1 VRGLRARLAALP
13 RDRLRRLLIALA
25 VLTLVQASL
34 AVYFLTTTDQD
45 HDLAI
50 DLAMVF
56 MIGLSFAG
64 TGLFA
69 WWRRPANPVGLLMW
83 LTGFFWF
90 FSIYTLSDA
99 AVPFVAGFL
108 VTNVSYG
115 LLINLL
121 LVFPDGRLETRL
133 ERIVVAGGYIAVL
146 PMHWIA
152 AVLIEPSENVC
163 EDCRDNPILLVE
175 DQSIYEAWNAFQS
188 LVAIAVLTGLVVALV
203 RRWRN
208 WPSDRRAQFAPVLWA
223 GALGLGTLSISIF
236 IDLLTAENSDLRQAI
251 FLISLIPL
259 ALIPFAFLIGLLRS
273 RISRAEAVGDL
284 IADLGEGEG
293 RGLREALADALSDPS
308 VELAYWVPESS
319 GYVDADGARVELP
332 GEGADRLFCEVSH
345 DGRRV
350 GAIVHAGK
358 LEDSVELVEAI
369 GSAAGLRMENE
380 RLDAELRARL
390 EELHASR
397 ARIVEAGYRERRR
410 VERDLHDG
418 TQQRLMALT
427 LNLKLAR
434 SKLDEA
440 PAEAGELLDEA
451 TAELEQATTE
461 LRELARGIHPGL
473 LTDRGLVPA
482 LEALATRATI
492 PVDLSAEVER
502 RPAPGVEAAT
512 YFLVSEALANVTKH
526 SGAQRVSVSVAQGN
540 GSLTVEVADDGRG
553 GADPDGSGLRGLAD
567 RVAALDGQFDVADKD
582 GGGTVV
588 RASIPLG

>member
-1 VRGLRARLAALP
+1 VSAVRARLAGLP
-13 RDRLRRLLIALA
+13 REDLRRLLFGLA
-25 VLTLVQASL
+25 ALTLVQSAL
-34 AVYFLTTTDQD
+34 AVYFVLTTDQEQD
-45 HDLAI
+45 TAAGLLAA
-50 DLAMVF
+50 LVV
-56 MIGLSFAG
+56 GLSFTS

-90 FSIYTLSDA
+90 FSTYTLSDA

-121 LVFPDGRLETRL
+121 LVFPDGRLQTRL
-133 ERIVVAGGYIAVL
+133 ERMVVAGGYIAVI
-146 PMHWIA
+146 PMHWVA

-175 DQSIYEAWNAFQS
+175 DQSVYEAWNVLQS
-188 LVAIAVLTGLVVALV
+188 LVAIVVLIGLVVALV
-203 RRWRN
+203 RRWRG
-208 WPSDRRAQFAPVLWA
+208 WPRDRRAQFAPVLWA
-223 GALGLGTLSISIF
+223 GGLGLAVLSLAIF
-236 IDLLTAENSDLRQAI
+236 VDLLTAEGNPVREALFI
-251 FLISLIPL
+251 LSLASL
-259 ALIPFAFLIGLLRS
+259 AVIPFAFLFGLLRS

-284 IADLGEGEG
+284 IASLGEGEG

-308 VELAYWVPESS
+308 VELAYWVPESGS
-319 GYVDADGARVELP
+319 YVGADGLRVGLP
-332 GEGADRLFCEVSH
+332 GPDDDRLSCEVNH
-345 DGRRV
+345 EGRRV

-358 LEDSVELVEAI
+358 LEDSAELVQAI

-390 EELHASR
+390 DELHASR

-418 TQQRLMALT
+418 AQQRLMALA

-434 SKLDEA
+434 SKLDED
-440 PAEAGELLDEA
+440 PAQAGDLLDEA
-451 TAELEQATTE
+451 TADLEQATA
-461 LRELARGIHPGL
+461 ELARGIHPGL

-482 LEALATRATI
+482 LESLASRA
-492 PVDLSAEVER
+492 PVPVELNAEIEQ
-502 RPAPGVEAAT
+502 RPAAGVEAAT
-512 YFLVSEALANVTKH
+512 YFLVSEALANVAKH
-526 SGAQRVSVSVAQGN
+526 AQAQRASVTVGQSN
-540 GSLTVEVADDGRG
+540 GSLTVEVLDDGRG
-553 GADPDGSGLRGLAD
+553 GADPNGSGLRGLAD
-567 RVAALDGQFDVADKD
+567 RVAALDGDFSVDDKD
-582 GGGTVV
+582 GGGTIV